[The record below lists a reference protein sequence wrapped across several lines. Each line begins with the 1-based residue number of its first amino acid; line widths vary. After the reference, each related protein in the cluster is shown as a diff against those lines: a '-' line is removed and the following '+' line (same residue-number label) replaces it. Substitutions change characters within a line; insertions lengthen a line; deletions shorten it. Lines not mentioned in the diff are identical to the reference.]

1 MNKKNSRISSIPPV
15 RVWGT
20 VTQLENGAILLKN
33 SDENGPCN
41 EMILHLS
48 KMTRVVDAVTGLSL
62 NRELRD
68 GETVCARIAPAVT
81 MSLPPQTTAEAVVAN
96 IPEDGAISPTL

>member
-1 MNKKNSRISSIPPV
+1 MNKKNSRIPAMPPV

-48 KMTRVVDAVTGLSL
+48 KMTRVVDAVTGLPL

-81 MSLPPQTTAEAVVAN
+81 MSLPPQAAAEVVAAN
-96 IPEDGAISPTL
+96 IPADHAVSPTL